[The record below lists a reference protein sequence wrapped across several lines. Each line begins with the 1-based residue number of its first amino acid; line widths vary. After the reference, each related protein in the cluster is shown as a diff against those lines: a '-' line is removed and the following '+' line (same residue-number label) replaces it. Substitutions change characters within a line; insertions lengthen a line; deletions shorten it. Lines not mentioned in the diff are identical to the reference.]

1 MTFRSIKLLL
11 SLPQISSFQS
21 VLQPSKDGFWKRGEA
36 LGVGSMS
43 PSCRQPLA
51 ALGHQE
57 WLLPRAGQSSAQL
70 WMPPCRNS
78 LALMLQLGTVWA
90 QFGHSSEER
99 IGEDFQ
105 SFVC

>member
-57 WLLPRAGQSSAQL
+57 VAAAQSRTELSSALDAPMQEQ
-70 WMPPCRNS
+70 PGPDAAAGHS
-78 LALMLQLGTVWA
+78 LGTVWA
-90 QFGHSSEER
+90 QL
-99 IGEDFQ
+99 
-105 SFVC
+105 